1 MYRKLTWLILAIV
14 LLMPQSVHA
23 NNGLRSRVTAVIDH
37 YGADIVNRDGC
48 NEVQFQLNRYADV
61 ITRHDTFGG
70 QLNPC
75 TTQVRTLMY
84 NHTKYVRV
92 ISGNNTLILVAYNN
106 PMTGYHNK
114 FLLFNNEVIFNRGG
128 KDSNPVPNWV
138 IVTHYLYNEIP
149 DA

>member
-14 LLMPQSVHA
+14 LLIPQSVNA
-23 NNGLRSRVTAVIDH
+23 NNGLKARVIAVIDH
-37 YGADIVNRDGC
+37 YGADIVNRTGC

-61 ITRHDTFGG
+61 ITRNDTFGR

-84 NHTKYVRV
+84 NHTKYDRV
-92 ISGNNTLILVAYNN
+92 SDGNHTLILVAYNN
-106 PMTGYHNK
+106 MTAYHNK
-114 FLLFNNEVIFNRGG
+114 FLLFDNEIIFNRGG
-128 KDSNPVPNWV
+128 RDTNPVPNWV
-138 IVTHYLYNEIP
+138 VVTHYLYNEIP